1 MQQNCNKRIDQI
13 TCGIIL
19 QYMDRRKF
27 LKSSALLSG
36 LLSFSPSDLWSSQ
49 KGTKQSA
56 GKAKNII
63 FMISDGMST
72 GTLSMAD
79 LYSRN
84 ILGKGSNWLNLYH
97 ERKVSRALMDTA
109 SASSIVTDS
118 AAASSA
124 FGGGIRVKNGVLNI
138 GANGEKHLPVWQK
151 FKKAGRKAGCVTSV
165 TITHATPAGFC
176 INSERRNA
184 EPQIAEMYAELELDV
199 LMGGGDEFFNPEKRK
214 DKKDLYSVYQKKG
227 YQVLKE
233 RTDLANIKKG
243 NKLLGIFNTGALPY
257 SIDRVHLSE
266 FKNTPALAEMTK
278 AAIDQMKEHPD
289 GFVLQVEA
297 GKVDWAA
304 HANDISALIH
314 DQLAFDE
321 TIKTVMDFAEKD
333 GNTLVIITTDHGNAN
348 PGTIYGGSATNNF
361 NSISE
366 YKYTNEY
373 VLNTIHK
380 EFSAKDIKDWIYE
393 AHKLT
398 LNDEEAKHM
407 MSFYNGLEKEEGLYN
422 YKKLPFK
429 LYSEIQKSRNSV
441 GWISMDHS
449 GDYVEVAAYGPGSE
463 LLKPFIKNTD
473 LHELMLTA
481 SLV

>member
-1 MQQNCNKRIDQI
+1 MQQNCNKRIDEI

-79 LYSRN
+79 LYSKN

-398 LNDEEAKHM
+398 LNDEETKHM

-429 LYSEIQKSRNSV
+429 LYSEIQKNRNSV